1 MFAILLTVPKSVLM
15 LPQSAGRVPYDNCAE
30 RPPLC
35 AYAEGNNDNAPAP
48 GLEMAPQSEPGSVQS
63 NIAACPRTEGRQSA
77 IPADASETPRR
88 DVQKELGD
96 AMSEFD
102 MLKAKL
108 AEAEQRVRRLEAEEK
123 AAELERRVSL
133 SSSHVPQTQ
142 TAWPSLVSLQ
152 PTAPSAPKPVEPPAW
167 QVALFKDYASSQEK
181 QKNQNN
187 AQAA

>member
-35 AYAEGNNDNAPAP
+35 TYAEGNNDNAPAP
-48 GLEMAPQSEPGSVQS
+48 GLEMEAGILAPQSEPGSVQS
-63 NIAACPRTEGRQSA
+63 NIAACPRPEGRLSA
-77 IPADASETPRR
+77 ILADASETPRR

-123 AAELERRVSL
+123 AA
-133 SSSHVPQTQ
+133 
-142 TAWPSLVSLQ
+142 
-152 PTAPSAPKPVEPPAW
+152 K
-167 QVALFKDYASSQEK
+167 SQSVK
-181 QKNQNN
+181 
-187 AQAA
+187 